1 MTITDPREAW
11 VVGVSAD
18 ECQDETAPEV
28 GEDFNGGGHRPSVK
42 TAAPMGL
49 HRGSDIRPARPRLSE
64 RCNLRVSAVL
74 LATVAEDNVV
84 GDRIVNEGFEV
95 IKGLTNE
102 EGASHVLSPTPIM

>member
-1 MTITDPREAW
+1 M
-11 VVGVSAD
+11 VGVSAD

-28 GEDFNGGGHRPSVK
+28 GQDLGGGGDRPSVK

-64 RCNLRVSAVL
+64 RCNLRVRAVL

-84 GDRIVNEGFEV
+84 GDRIVNEGIEV
-95 IKGLTNE
+95 VKGFTNE
-102 EGASHVLSPTPIM
+102 EGLDRVLSPTPIM